1 MDAQQSE
8 VPVRSHRLRAA
19 TLAACA
25 LPLAVAVFGAGAA
38 AAEESPPGPEVV
50 ESVPAV
56 PDPLA
61 FLQTLLPAH
70 LLPPPA
76 PVLEPVVE
84 EPLPPVDSNRI
95 RIGDTQVDRPEW
107 LPVDMAAQINEAAG
121 GAETALSSAL
131 QGSGV
136 EPWRAERVADD
147 VLGSAAIGA
156 AVGTVVA
163 GPIASTGALI
173 GVVAGLVAGLPFAP
187 IGLVIV
193 PVVGAAL
200 GYAMVAAPFA
210 AVGAVV
216 GAAAGAVEGMTAAP
230 PA

>member
-1 MDAQQSE
+1 MDVQQSE
-8 VPVRSHRLRAA
+8 VSVRSLRRRAA
-19 TLAACA
+19 ILAVCA
-25 LPLAVAVFGAGAA
+25 LPLAVAVFGAGTA
-38 AAEESPPGPEVV
+38 AAEDPPPGPEVV
-50 ESVPAV
+50 ESAPAA

-61 FLQTLLPAH
+61 FLQTLIPVPA
-70 LLPPPA
+70 PAPVVEAIPAVIDEPPA
-76 PVLEPVVE
+76 PI
-84 EPLPPVDSNRI
+84 DTDRI
-95 RIGDTQVDRPEW
+95 RIGDTEVDRPEW
-107 LPVDMAAQINEAAG
+107 LPVETAAQINDAAG

-131 QGSGV
+131 QLAGL
-136 EPWRAERVADD
+136 EPWRAGRVADD
-147 VLGSAAIGA
+147 VLGSAAVGA

-163 GPIASTGALI
+163 GPVASTGALI

-193 PVVGAAL
+193 PVIGAIL